1 MKKKLLL
8 FVFSAFV
15 TLSAWCQKEYSTLV
29 VELNDGSR
37 VDYVLS
43 QKPTISMVNNAVCIT
58 TGDNGMEVTYP
69 SIEVKRL
76 NLEVY
81 DPAKDIEEIPFPE
94 NMLKVKYVDGQRV
107 VISGTLPSD
116 CISIYNLNGQ
126 KLPDH
131 VETVEGETSVNI
143 ASLPQ
148 GIYMI
153 RVSDKQTFKI
163 LKQ

>member
-1 MKKKLLL
+1 MTNISGKFATYHYMLMYLFNKKMKKKLLL

-81 DPAKDIEEIPFPE
+81 DPAKDIETP
-94 NMLKVKYVDGQRV
+94 
-107 VISGTLPSD
+107 
-116 CISIYNLNGQ
+116 
-126 KLPDH
+126 
-131 VETVEGETSVNI
+131 
-143 ASLPQ
+143 
-148 GIYMI
+148 
-153 RVSDKQTFKI
+153 
-163 LKQ
+163 